1 MREVTVRRSVSMR
14 FASDLR
20 RPTYTV
26 SFSTKKVYKVETD
39 VRMIYLQRSGR
50 NENLERGKLE
60 EHVQDDTGPYERLR
74 LFEIDLPPI
83 QGGRASNR
91 DTRPA

>member
-39 VRMIYLQRSGR
+39 VRRIYLQSGR
-50 NENLERGKLE
+50 NEILEREESE

-74 LFEIDLPPI
+74 LFKIDLPPI
-83 QGGRASNR
+83 QRGRASNR